1 MAYLPKNKYKKLYTK
16 GDEYKILTTGEPYV
30 GEYLKLNDGRLFA
43 GSDPSNIKGRLA
55 PLKIVRRRN
64 VLNNTRNNKVYSI
77 LQEKLSQEQDTYIPI
92 LSSKP
97 TPTALDYSNGYCK
110 RYISVRLNTRE
121 YQEIS
126 KDVYENFNNRK
137 YNKVLNK
144 VFFMKWDLGEGSELS
159 NSKRLREA
167 EYDLPGIFNF
177 FPDKGEYGIKNGVVY
192 IGNAKIYP
200 NGESISPNLPQSYQ
214 LGNPEANEIKN
225 PNVPSNENCAKCK
238 FFNSGNCN
246 KWGEKIRKE
255 FYCRAF
261 EKKGTKSPNS
271 SGYQK

>member
-16 GDEYKILTTGEPYV
+16 GDEYRIMTTGEPYV

-43 GSDPSNIKGRLA
+43 GSDPSNIKGKLA
-55 PLKIVRRRN
+55 PLAPTRNRN
-64 VLNNTRNNKVYSI
+64 VQNNTRNNKVYSI

-97 TPTALDYSNGYCK
+97 PPTALDYSNGYCN
-110 RYISVRLNTRE
+110 RYISVRLNTGE

-126 KDVYENFNNRK
+126 KDVHKNFNKRK

-144 VFFMKWDLGEGSELS
+144 VFFIKWDLGENSELI
-159 NSKRLREA
+159 NSKRLRQL

-192 IGNAKIYP
+192 IGKAKIYP

-225 PNVPSNENCAKCK
+225 PNVPANENCVKCK
-238 FFNSGNCN
+238 FFNNGNCN
-246 KWGEKIRKE
+246 KWGEKVRKE

-261 EKKGTKSPNS
+261 EKKGTKATDS
-271 SGYQK
+271 SGY